1 VKAEYDRSGQRE
13 LAGLVI
19 IVIGFALLLNSMNI
33 LPFGPIVS
41 RFWMPVLFI
50 GIGLFQ
56 LSRTRGHEG
65 RVGGLFFILF
75 GTLFLISRLNV
86 WDISFG
92 KMIGPAILIW
102 IGVSMLI
109 KRSRPRHVRPHRP
122 GSFGMEQFV
131 DSSDY
136 IHASAFLGGFNRKCA
151 SQQFRGGDLTAF
163 MGGGKV
169 DLRDAQM
176 QSDEAEIEVFA
187 MMGGIEIQIPTN
199 WVIEQRFT
207 PILGG
212 IEDKTHQV
220 PGSTKRLALH
230 GTAIMGGISVT
241 N

>member
-1 VKAEYDRSGQRE
+1 VRAVQDRSGQRE

-19 IVIGFALLLNSMNI
+19 IVIGFMLLLNSMNI
-33 LPFGPIVS
+33 LPFGHIVS
-41 RFWMPVLFI
+41 RFWLPVLFI

-109 KRSRPRHVRPHRP
+109 KRSGPRHERPHRP
-122 GSFGMEQFV
+122 GSLGMEQSV

-136 IHASAFLGGFNRKCA
+136 IHASAFLGGFNRKCS

-220 PGSTKRLALH
+220 PGSSKRLALH